1 MIGDRIKTLREK
13 LGLSQEELARR
24 VGYTDRSSVAK
35 VESGDVDIRAGKL
48 KDWAMALGVSVGFL
62 LEESTNNNAALI
74 HQMADVYI
82 TCVRDLETQIRD
94 LKAEN
99 DSLRA
104 LVKELREATDDYYE
118 GGDAQL

>member
-1 MIGDRIKTLREK
+1 MIGNRIKTLREK

-62 LEESTNNNAALI
+62 LGESTNNNAALI

-82 TCVRDLETQIRD
+82 ACVRDLETQIRD

-99 DSLRA
+99 DSLR
-104 LVKELREATDDYYE
+104 VIVQELREANDTYWE
-118 GGDAQL
+118 EHRHE